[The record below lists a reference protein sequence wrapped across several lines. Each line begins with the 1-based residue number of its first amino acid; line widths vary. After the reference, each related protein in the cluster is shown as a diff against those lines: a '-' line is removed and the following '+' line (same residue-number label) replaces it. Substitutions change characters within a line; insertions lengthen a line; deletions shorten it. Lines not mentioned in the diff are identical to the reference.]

1 MPDSCCCFFEPLI
14 ANCSLGVSIT
24 GWLYVTAMV
33 PLYLVLGS
41 SQGKSKKFNFRVRD
55 RVQHLLSM
63 KKPS

>member
-1 MPDSCCCFFEPLI
+1 MPDSCCGFFEPLI

-41 SQGKSKKFNFRVRD
+41 SQGDGDILKFCSI
-55 RVQHLLSM
+55 SM
-63 KKPS
+63 HK